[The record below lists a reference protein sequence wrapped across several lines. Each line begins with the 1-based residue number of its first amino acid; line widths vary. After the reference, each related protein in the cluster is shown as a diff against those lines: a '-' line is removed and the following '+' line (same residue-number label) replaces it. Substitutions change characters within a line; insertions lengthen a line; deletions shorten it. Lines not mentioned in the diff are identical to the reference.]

1 MGTIQQNLAKT
12 AAKLREE
19 YTFAHTSVEEV
30 MTKLG
35 HKEGVVLF
43 RPKHL
48 QNKFE
53 DSAVVYDGATD
64 DKGALS
70 KWIAEKIHGLCGHR
84 TTDNAKDFKMPLVV
98 AYYNVDYAKN
108 AKGTNYWRNR
118 VLKVGKEFS
127 GYNFA
132 VSNKDDFM
140 SELTEFDM
148 ETFKDFLT
156 QLEAGNIEPYIKSEP
171 VPDNSAASVKVAVAK
186 NFEELVTKSEK
197 DVLVEFYAPWCGHCK
212 ELTPIYDELGEK
224 MAEEAVEIVKMDA
237 TANDVPPAYDVKGF
251 PTLYWVPKGS
261 KKPESY
267 NGGRELDDFI
277 KFISEKA
284 TDELKGYNRKGK
296 AKKSEL

>member
-1 MGTIQQNLAKT
+1 
-12 AAKLREE
+12 
-19 YTFAHTSVEEV
+19 

-53 DSAVVYDGATD
+53 DSAVVYDGAAD

-70 KWIAEKIHGLCGHR
+70 KWIAENIHGLCGHR

-108 AKGTNYWRNR
+108 VKGTNYWRNR

-140 SELTEFDM
+140 SELTEFGFDHSAGEKPVVTARDSKGLKYKMTAEFGM

-171 VPDNSAASVKVAVAK
+171 VPDNSAAGVKVAVAK

-212 ELTPIYDELGEK
+212 KLTPIYDELGEK
-224 MAEEAVEIVKMDA
+224 MAEENVEIVKMDA

-251 PTLYWVPKGS
+251 PTLYWLPKGS

-296 AKKSEL
+296 EKKSEL

>member
-1 MGTIQQNLAKT
+1 
-12 AAKLREE
+12 LREE

-53 DSAVVYDGATD
+53 DSAVVYDGAAD

-140 SELTEFDM
+140 SELTEFGFDHSAGDKPVVTARDSKGLKYKMTAEFDM

-156 QLEAGNIEPYIKSEP
+156 QLEAGNIEPYIKSGI
-171 VPDNSAASVKVAVAK
+171 DKILITKHNLN
-186 NFEELVTKSEK
+186 NFIRT
-197 DVLVEFYAPWCGHCK
+197 C
-212 ELTPIYDELGEK
+212 T
-224 MAEEAVEIVKMDA
+224 
-237 TANDVPPAYDVKGF
+237 
-251 PTLYWVPKGS
+251 
-261 KKPESY
+261 
-267 NGGRELDDFI
+267 
-277 KFISEKA
+277 
-284 TDELKGYNRKGK
+284 
-296 AKKSEL
+296 